1 MSGDRR
7 ERRAIDRI
15 GGSRKNRFMSEK
27 PSFAGS
33 IKFFLPGPVWVRPE
47 VLAAMAKPMIGHRG
61 KSYAD
66 LQERI
71 EKRIPAV
78 FETKNFVLLAT
89 SSATGLM
96 EAGLQN
102 ANPSRV
108 LSVTVGAFSERWNKI
123 ATDNGFE
130 ADKLSFPWGE
140 SADPDRIRK
149 ALAEKKYDA
158 VTVVHNETSTGVI
171 SPVDAIARV
180 VRENSDAFLL
190 VDAVTSLAGAP
201 VRTDDWAVDLVLA
214 GSQKALA
221 LPPGLAVGAVSR
233 RLLDRS
239 RAEGVRSHYFRFSEY
254 EEFSK
259 KHHTPTTPSIP
270 HLYALDAQLDFLE
283 KETMA
288 GRFERHRTLQAMVA
302 QWASRSGCTFFA
314 QQDSDRSP
322 TVSCLRP
329 PAGISAEAL
338 KNALSAKGWT
348 IGGGYGKLKAE
359 TFRISH
365 MGDIDADSLAH
376 LLSGIDAVIPE
387 SADSARK

>member
-1 MSGDRR
+1 
-7 ERRAIDRI
+7 
-15 GGSRKNRFMSEK
+15 MSEK
-27 PSFAGS
+27 PPFAGT

-47 VLAAMAKPMIGHRG
+47 VLAAMGKPMIGHRG

-78 FETKNFVLLAT
+78 FDTRNFVLLAT

-102 ANPSRV
+102 SNPSRV
-108 LSVTVGAFSERWNKI
+108 LSVTVGAFSERWNRI

-130 ADKLSFPWGE
+130 ADKLSFEWGE
-140 SADPDRIRK
+140 AADPDRVRR
-149 ALAEKKYDA
+149 ALREKKYDA

-171 SPVDAIARV
+171 SPLAEIARA
-180 VRENSDAFLL
+180 VREESDAFLL
-190 VDAVTSLAGAP
+190 VDAVTSLGGAP
-201 VRTDDWAVDLVLA
+201 VATDAWDIDLVLA

-239 RAEGVRSHYFRFSEY
+239 RSAGIRSHYFRFSEY

-259 KHHTPTTPSIP
+259 KHHTPTTPSLP
-270 HLYALDAQLDFLE
+270 HLFALDVQLEFLE
-283 KETMA
+283 RETMA
-288 GRFERHRTLQAMVA
+288 TRFERHRSLQGMVSR
-302 QWASRSGCTFFA
+302 WAAERGCAFFA
-314 QQDSDRSP
+314 RREEDRSP

-329 PAGISAEAL
+329 PAGVSAEKL
-338 KNALSAKGWT
+338 KNALSAAGWT
-348 IGGGYGKLKAE
+348 IGGGYGKLKAD

-365 MGDIDADSLAH
+365 MGDVDPDSLGN
-376 LLSGIDAVIPE
+376 LLAAFDEALPE
-387 SADSARK
+387 SRA

>member
-1 MSGDRR
+1 
-7 ERRAIDRI
+7 
-15 GGSRKNRFMSEK
+15 MSEK
-27 PSFAGS
+27 PHFAGT

-71 EKRIPAV
+71 ERRIPSV
-78 FETKNFVLLAT
+78 FDTRNFVLLAT

-108 LSVTVGAFSERWNKI
+108 LSVAVGAFSERWHRI

-130 ADKLSFPWGE
+130 ADKLSFEWGE
-140 SADPDRIRK
+140 AADPGRIRQ
-149 ALAEKKYDA
+149 ALREKKYDA

-171 SPVDAIARV
+171 SPLSEIAAV

-190 VDAVTSLAGAP
+190 VDAVTSLGGAP
-201 VRTDDWAVDLVLA
+201 VETDAWGIDLVLA

-239 RAEGVRSHYFRFSEY
+239 RSGGIRSHYFRFTEY

-270 HLYALDAQLDFLE
+270 HLYALDVQLDFLE
-283 KETMA
+283 RETMSV
-288 GRFERHRTLQAMVA
+288 RFERHRDLQAMVA
-302 QWASRSGCTFFA
+302 RWAEKSGCAFFA
-314 QQDSDRSP
+314 GRKEDRSP

-329 PAGISAEAL
+329 PAGVSAEKL
-338 KNALSAKGWT
+338 KNALSAAGWT
-348 IGGGYGKLKAE
+348 IGGGYGKLKAD

-365 MGDIDADSLAH
+365 MGDIDADSLAN
-376 LLSGIDAVIPE
+376 LLAAFDAAIPE
-387 SADSARK
+387 SRA

>member
-1 MSGDRR
+1 M
-7 ERRAIDRI
+7 
-15 GGSRKNRFMSEK
+15 NEK
-27 PSFAGS
+27 PMHAGT

-71 EKRIPAV
+71 EKRLPSV
-78 FETKNFVLLAT
+78 FDTQNFVLLAT
-89 SSATGLM
+89 ASATGLM

-140 SADPDRIRK
+140 SADPDRVRK
-149 ALAEKKYDA
+149 ALGEKKYDV

-171 SPVDAIARV
+171 SPLAEIARA
-180 VRENSDAFLL
+180 VRESSDAFLL

-201 VRTDDWAVDLVLA
+201 VHTDAWGIDLVLA
-214 GSQKALA
+214 GSQKALG
-221 LPPGLAVGAVSR
+221 LPPGLAVGAVSK
-233 RLLDRS
+233 RLLERS
-239 RAEGVRSHYFRFSEY
+239 RSAGVRSHYFRFSEY

-270 HLYALDAQLDFLE
+270 HLYALDTQLHFLE
-283 KETMA
+283 QETMA
-288 GRFERHRTLQAMVA
+288 ARFDRHRTLQAMVSA
-302 QWASRSGCTFFA
+302 WAEKSGCAFFA
-314 QQDSDRSP
+314 ARPEDRSP

-329 PAGISAEAL
+329 PEGVSAEKL
-338 KNALSAKGWT
+338 KNALSSGGWT

-365 MGDIDADSLAH
+365 MGDIDAESLAR
-376 LLSGIDAVIPE
+376 LLSEIDSVIPE
-387 SADSARK
+387 SRS

>member
-1 MSGDRR
+1 MN
-7 ERRAIDRI
+7 A
-15 GGSRKNRFMSEK
+15 K
-27 PSFAGS
+27 PAFAGT
-33 IKFFLPGPVWVRPE
+33 IRFFLPGPVWVRPE

-71 EKRIPAV
+71 EKRLPMV
-78 FETKNFVLLAT
+78 FDTTHFVLLAT

-102 ANPSRV
+102 VNPSRV
-108 LSVTVGAFSERWNKI
+108 LSVAVGAFSERWHRI

-130 ADKLSFPWGE
+130 ADKLSFEWGE
-140 SADPDRIRK
+140 AADPDRIRR
-149 ALAEKKYDA
+149 ALREKKYDA

-171 SPVDAIARV
+171 SPLAEIARA
-180 VRENSDAFLL
+180 VREDSDAYLL

-201 VRTDDWAVDLVLA
+201 VSTDAWGIDLVLA

-221 LPPGLAVGAVSR
+221 LPPGLAVGAVSP

-239 RAEGVRSHYFRFSEY
+239 RSAGIRSHYFRFSEY

-270 HLYALDAQLDFLE
+270 HLYALDVQLELLE
-283 KETMA
+283 RETMA
-288 GRFERHRTLQAMVA
+288 ARFERHRSLQRTVA
-302 QWASRSGCTFFA
+302 AWAQKSGSTFFA
-314 QQDSDRSP
+314 RREEDRSP

-329 PAGISAEAL
+329 PAGVSAEKL
-338 KNALSAKGWT
+338 KNALSAAGWT
-348 IGGGYGKLKAE
+348 IGGGYGKLKAD

-365 MGDIDADSLAH
+365 MGDIDPDSLAH
-376 LLSGIDAVIPE
+376 LLSAIDAATPE
-387 SADSARK
+387 SRA